1 MTKDVLNWDEYFMSV
16 AFLSSMRSVDR
27 NHRAGA
33 CIVNQE
39 NRIVGIGY
47 CGLPRAMDSV
57 GTGSEDT
64 DDLKLYLCHSVMNA
78 ILNKNQYDVRGCRI
92 YCTHFPCNEC
102 AKMILQS
109 GISRV
114 TYSSGNGDQ
123 EASKLLFTLAGVSV
137 CPYSPRIRTH
147 VTVFALEGGIDP
159 GIAANAARDPAKSD

>member
-1 MTKDVLNWDEYFMSV
+1 MSPSFTEVLNWDEYFMSV
-16 AFLSSMRSVDR
+16 AFLSSLRSIDSA
-27 NHRAGA
+27 HRAGA

-47 CGLPRAMDSV
+47 CGLPRAMDKV
-57 GTGSEDT
+57 PIHGDET

-114 TYSSGNGDQ
+114 IYSSPNGDQ
-123 EASKLLFTLAGVSV
+123 DATKMLFTLAGVSV
-137 CPYSPRIRTH
+137 CPYLPKNRRS
-147 VTVFALEGGIDP
+147 VTLHAPVTKAHPVGIHD
-159 GIAANAARDPAKSD
+159 DLLQDK